1 MRREA
6 VDRQAEGPCAAE
18 RARDLAEQAYRLG
31 GIERPVGEAI
41 GERPPVGPRA
51 DDVQAAVVHAGG
63 EDRQERR
70 ADLRPA
76 GRQARDRAAQ
86 ARVGA
91 RGRAHELDRD
101 GRAVGRARLDHED
114 PRVGRRER
122 GAEDVAG
129 ERRARGRGLDRG
141 RSGRER
147 GHPPPSLKNVTDP
160 PLPAAGGG
168 RVAAVA
174 GAAGTGRTAG
184 TV

>member
-1 MRREA
+1 MRS
-6 VDRQAEGPCAAE
+6 E

-51 DDVQAAVVHAGG
+51 DDVQTAVVHAGG

-70 ADLRPA
+70 PDLPPA
-76 GRQARDRAAQ
+76 GARRAT
-86 ARVGA
+86 ARRRLASVLAAALTSSILTGAPSGA
-91 RGRAHELDRD
+91 RALTTK
-101 GRAVGRARLDHED
+101 D

-122 GAEDVAG
+122 RAEDVAG